1 MIEGMESVGSLT
13 MNVAL
18 ILIFIFFMAGIV
30 AIISSIKNK
39 NIRNK
44 PSRAVLIVIVLQLL
58 VFTLFFAS
66 ILATLQEEVVT
77 ILWWGTVLSGFI
89 FGIKDYKN
97 NSMAST
103 FCILLSV
110 CLAAVMLL
118 MLVITTM

>member
-1 MIEGMESVGSLT
+1 MGSLT

-18 ILIFIFFMAGIV
+18 ILILTFFIASIV
-30 AIISSIKNK
+30 AILSSIKNK

-44 PSRAVLIVIVLQLL
+44 PSRAVIIAIVLQLL

-77 ILWWGTVLSGFI
+77 ILWWGTVLVGFI

-97 NSMAST
+97 NSMVST
-103 FCILLSV
+103 VCILLSV
-110 CLAAVMLL
+110 CLTAVMLL
-118 MLVITTM
+118 MLVITSM

>member
-1 MIEGMESVGSLT
+1 MIEGMEPVGSLT

-18 ILIFIFFMAGIV
+18 ILIFIFFIASIV

-66 ILATLQEEVVT
+66 ILVTLHEVMIT
-77 ILWWGTVLSGFI
+77 ILWWGVVLAGFI

-97 NSMAST
+97 NSMVST
-103 FCILLSV
+103 VCILLSV

-118 MLVITTM
+118 MLIITSM